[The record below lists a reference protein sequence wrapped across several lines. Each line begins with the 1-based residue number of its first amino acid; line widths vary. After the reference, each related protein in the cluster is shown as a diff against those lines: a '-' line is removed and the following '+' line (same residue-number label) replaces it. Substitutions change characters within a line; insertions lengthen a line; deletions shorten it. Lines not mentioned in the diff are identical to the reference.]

1 MLPHVEGEGNMGQ
14 ARARAAKAEPVAPI
28 LSAPAPRTLSARATA
43 TRQRILDAALAEFAE
58 KGLAGA
64 RVDEIAARA
73 GANKRMLYA
82 HFGSKEELWLVV
94 LEGAYAAKRAEERAV
109 EVEGLAPAEAMARLI
124 AFNRR
129 YTARHPEFVALL
141 NQENLHRAAYL
152 RRSED
157 VPALYSPLLEALR
170 GVLLRGAAGG
180 VFRAGVD
187 AMQLYIDI
195 LALGHFYVANRHT
208 LSTIFGA
215 PLDTEA
221 AIAAREAHITEVVL
235 GYLRP

>member
-1 MLPHVEGEGNMGQ
+1 MPDLPPSLPP
-14 ARARAAKAEPVAPI
+14 RAAAP
-28 LSAPAPRTLSARATA
+28 LSARAAA

-58 KGLAGA
+58 KGLAGS

-82 HFGSKEELWLVV
+82 HFGSKEELWLTV
-94 LEGAYAAKRAEERAV
+94 LERAYAAKRAEEREVQV
-109 EVEGLAPAEAMARLI
+109 EHLAPAEAMAKLVG
-124 AFNRR
+124 FNLR
-129 YTARHPEFVALL
+129 YTARHPEFVSLL

-152 RRSED
+152 RRSAD
-157 VPALYSPLLEALR
+157 VPALYSPILDALR
-170 GVLLRGAAGG
+170 GVLARGEATG

-187 AMQLYIDI
+187 PMQLYITI

-208 LSTIFGA
+208 LSTIFGV

-221 AIAAREAHITEVVL
+221 AIAAREAHIAEVVL

>member
-1 MLPHVEGEGNMGQ
+1 MGQ
-14 ARARAAKAEPVAPI
+14 ASARAA
-28 LSAPAPRTLSARATA
+28 SADAAAAMPSLPAAKGLSARAAA
-43 TRQRILDAALAEFAE
+43 TRQRILDAALGEFAE

-94 LEGAYAAKRAEERAV
+94 LERAYAAKRAEERAV
-109 EVEGLAPAEAMARLI
+109 EVEGLPPMQAMVRLV
-124 AFNRR
+124 AFNLR

-170 GVLLRGAAGG
+170 GVLARGEAAGA
-180 VFRAGVD
+180 FRAGVD

-221 AIAAREAHITEVVL
+221 AIAAREAHIAEVVL

>member
-1 MLPHVEGEGNMGQ
+1 MPD
-14 ARARAAKAEPVAPI
+14 ASTA
-28 LSAPAPRTLSARATA
+28 LSPRATA

-58 KGLAGA
+58 KGLAGS

-94 LEGAYAAKRAEERAV
+94 LERAYAAKRAEERAV
-109 EVEGLAPAEAMARLI
+109 EVAGLPPGEAMARLV
-124 AFNRR
+124 AFNLR

-152 RRSED
+152 KRSAD
-157 VPALYSPLLEALR
+157 VPALYSPILDALR
-170 GVLLRGAAGG
+170 AVLARGAAEG
-180 VFRAGVD
+180 VFREGVD
-187 AMQLYIDI
+187 AMQLYISI

-215 PLDTEA
+215 ALDTEA
-221 AIAAREAHITEVVL
+221 AIAAREADIVAMVL
-235 GYLRP
+235 RSLRP

>member
-1 MLPHVEGEGNMGQ
+1 MGQ
-14 ARARAAKAEPVAPI
+14 ASARARRRAEPSPALPPAAK
-28 LSAPAPRTLSARATA
+28 TLSARAAKTLSARAAA

-58 KGLAGA
+58 HGLAGA

-109 EVEGLAPAEAMARLI
+109 EVQGLAPDEAMARLV
-124 AFNRR
+124 AFNLR

-157 VPALYSPLLEALR
+157 VPALYSPLLDALR
-170 GVLLRGAAGG
+170 GVLARGAAAG
-180 VFRAGVD
+180 VFRDGVD
-187 AMQLYIDI
+187 ALQLYITI
-195 LALGHFYVANRHT
+195 LALGHFYLANRHT

-221 AIAAREAHITEVVL
+221 AIAAREAHIAEVVL
-235 GYLRP
+235 RFLRP

>member
-1 MLPHVEGEGNMGQ
+1 MGQ
-14 ARARAAKAEPVAPI
+14 ASARAARAADAAAAVPSP
-28 LSAPAPRTLSARATA
+28 PAAKGLSARATA
-43 TRQRILDAALAEFAE
+43 TRQRILDAALGEFAA

-109 EVEGLAPAEAMARLI
+109 EVEGLAPAEAMARLV
-124 AFNRR
+124 AFNLR

-170 GVLLRGAAGG
+170 GVLARGEAAG

-221 AIAAREAHITEVVL
+221 AIAAREAHIAEVVL

>member
-1 MLPHVEGEGNMGQ
+1 MGQ
-14 ARARAAKAEPVAPI
+14 ASARAASVDAAAAMPSP
-28 LSAPAPRTLSARATA
+28 PAAKGLSARAAA
-43 TRQRILDAALAEFAE
+43 TRQRILDAALGEFAE

-94 LEGAYAAKRAEERAV
+94 LERAYAAKRAEERAMA
-109 EVEGLAPAEAMARLI
+109 VEGLAPAEAMARLI
-124 AFNRR
+124 AFNLR

-170 GVLLRGAAGG
+170 GVLARGEAAG

-221 AIAAREAHITEVVL
+221 AIAAREAHIAEVVL